1 MSLELLTEFVH
12 MKISTGK
19 KVWLMKS
26 KKIVAVCVC
35 MMIVLTTLFGCNK
48 KIYIT
53 TGLKQ
58 NEIFK
63 LSGEPCS
70 LAEVLLVLMTE
81 KSRYEK
87 DLGTEIWSYSVGDDS
102 DNLEDE
108 IKSKVKSQMAELK
121 TVELLAKQEK
131 ILLSDSEKE
140 RLALAAKEYFDT
152 LTEETKRILGVTEND
167 VRSLYTSFYM
177 ADRLYEK
184 LTGNADIEI
193 SDEEAR
199 VIQIRYIFISTA
211 STSRLNEAVAQLEGG
226 SDFLTVATQYS
237 EGDTDDIYLSKGST
251 NEDIEKAAFG
261 LKTGEISSVVETE
274 DGYYIILCMSDYL
287 EDMTAENKI
296 LMKEKYKKEVY
307 NSIYIPFE
315 SEQTFEFNDKVWDN
329 IHFEDYTDVV
339 TSSLYDVYN
348 KAVTE

>member
-1 MSLELLTEFVH
+1 
-12 MKISTGK
+12 
-19 KVWLMKS
+19 MKS
-26 KKIVAVCVC
+26 RKIVAVCVC
-35 MMIVLTTLFGCNK
+35 MIIVLVSFSGCNK

-63 LSGEPCS
+63 LSGEPCRLS
-70 LAEVLLVLMTE
+70 EILLVLMTE

-87 DLGTEIWSYSVGDDS
+87 DLGSDIWSYSTNGDTN
-102 DNLEDE
+102 NLEDE
-108 IKSKVKSQMAELK
+108 IKAKVKSQMAELK
-121 TVELLAKQEK
+121 TIELLAKQQG
-131 ILLSDSEKE
+131 ITLSESEKS
-140 RLALAAKEYFDT
+140 RLALAAKEYFDS
-152 LTEETKRILGVTEND
+152 LTELTRKSLGVTESD
-167 VRSLYTSFYM
+167 VLSLYTSFYT
-177 ADRLYEK
+177 ADKLYNK
-184 LTGNADIEI
+184 LTDDVDVEI

-199 VIQIRYIFISTA
+199 IIQIRYIFFSTVTTDESGQKIQISGQEKEEIKGRV
-211 STSRLNEAVAQLEGG
+211 SEAVGLLDGG

-237 EGDTDDIYLSKGST
+237 DGDTDDIYLSRGSV
-251 NEDIEKAAFG
+251 NEDIEKAAFS
-261 LKTGEISSVVETE
+261 LKTGEKSSVVETE

-296 LMKEKYKKEVY
+296 QMKEKYKKEAY
-307 NSIYIPFE
+307 NSIYLPFE

-329 IHFEDYTDVV
+329 IHFDDYTDVV